1 MNKTIIVSNRLP
13 VDLKFDD
20 EKLVV
25 KSSTGGLAT
34 GMKSV
39 HSEGNGIWIGWSGL
53 AQEEVSDELQVEVD
67 EALAKEKCVQ
77 VPLTNADIDNYY
89 HGFSNSALWPL
100 FHYFQAYTEFEL
112 NHWES
117 YVEVNEK
124 FAKVI
129 LEHVND
135 GDTVWVHDYQL
146 LLVPELLR
154 KSNPNITIGF
164 FLHIPYPSYELFRTC
179 PWRNELLQGMLG
191 ADLIGFHTYDYVR
204 HFVSS
209 VGRIKDVEISFNEIS
224 YGNRIIKVDSFPM
237 GIDYNRYHNA
247 ALDHDKYPE
256 ESKSDFMKSLDFHN
270 KSNEESQLIL
280 SIDRMDYTKGIPN
293 RIKSFEYFLNKYP
306 EYKGKVRLVMLA
318 VPSRENVPQYQKLK
332 KETDELVGRIN
343 GQLSTISWTPVWYFY
358 RSLPFHDLIDLYVSS
373 DVAMVTPVRDG
384 MNLVAKEY
392 IATRTKEN
400 GVLILS
406 EMAGA
411 AKEMHE
417 ALIVNPNNFE
427 QTADAIKNALEM
439 PQEEQKERLAA
450 LQKRISRYDVER
462 WAGEFLKALEVAKNT
477 EPIQIAKKL
486 TEDKINNISQS
497 YKKAYKKL
505 FLLDYDGT
513 LVGFKN
519 IPSEA
524 SPNQEIF
531 DVLDKIQSQEN
542 TEVAIISGR
551 DRKTLEGWFGH
562 KNYTLITDHGASMR
576 KRGEDWEILDHL
588 KSNWKENIRPVM
600 ETFVDN
606 TPGALIEEKEYSLA
620 WHYRKADAEMAT
632 VRTMELKHV
641 LKSLLFNNALSVLD
655 GNKVLEVKNSSIN
668 KGIAASRLI
677 ANDEYDFIFAI
688 GDDWTDEF
696 MFEELPEDA
705 YTVKVGNVKT
715 AAHYYINDNSEVL
728 QLLERI
734 TSVE

>member
-13 VDLKFDD
+13 VDLKFEKD
-20 EKLVV
+20 ELIV

-53 AQEEVSDELQVEVD
+53 AEDEITEAQMLEVD
-67 EALAKEKCVQ
+67 QALAKEKCIQ
-77 VPLTNADIDNYY
+77 VSLNNYDLDNYY
-89 HGFSNSALWPL
+89 HGFSNTALWPL
-100 FHYFQAYTEFEL
+100 FHYFQAYTAFEL
-112 NHWES
+112 EHWKS
-117 YVEVNEK
+117 YVAVNQK
-124 FAKVI
+124 FAEVI
-129 LEHVND
+129 LQQVND

-204 HFVSS
+204 HFISS
-209 VGRIKDVEISFNEIS
+209 VGRIKDVEINFNEIF
-224 YGNRIIKVDSFPM
+224 YGNRVIKADSFPM

-247 ALDHDKYPE
+247 ALEHDKYPE
-256 ESKSDFMKSLDFHN
+256 DSKSAFLKSLDVHN
-270 KSNEESQLIL
+270 KSNEESKLIL

-332 KETDELVGRIN
+332 RETDELVGRIN
-343 GQLSTISWTPVWYFY
+343 GQESTVNWTPVWYFY
-358 RSLPFHDLIDLYVSS
+358 RALPFDDLIDLYVSS
-373 DVAMVTPVRDG
+373 DVAMVTPIRDG

-392 IATRTKEN
+392 VATRTREN

-417 ALIVNPNNFE
+417 ALLVNPNNFE
-427 QTADAIKNALEM
+427 QIADTIKYALEM
-439 PQEEQKERLAA
+439 SDEEQKSRLSA

-462 WAGEFLKALEVAKNT
+462 WAGEFLKALEVAKKT
-477 EPIQIAKKL
+477 EPHQVAIKLDNKKVEAIAAHFKTASKKVL
-486 TEDKINNISQS
+486 
-497 YKKAYKKL
+497 
-505 FLLDYDGT
+505 LLDYDGT

-524 SPNQEIF
+524 IPSQEIY
-531 DVLDKIQSQEN
+531 DLLDQIAALEN
-542 TEVAIISGR
+542 TEVVIISGR
-551 DRKTLEGWFGH
+551 DRKTLESWFAH
-562 KNYTLITDHGASMR
+562 KNYTLVTDHGATMR
-576 KRGEDWEILDHL
+576 KRGEEWVILDHL

-600 ETFVDN
+600 ETFMDN

-620 WHYRKADAEMAT
+620 WHYRKADPEMAT

-655 GNKVLEVKNSSIN
+655 GNKVLEVKNSAIN
-668 KGIAASRLI
+668 KGLAASKI
-677 ANDEYDFIFAI
+677 ISDKNYDFIFAI

-696 MFEELPEDA
+696 MFEEMPYDA
-705 YTVKVGNVKT
+705 YTIKVGNVKT
-715 AAHYYINDNSEVL
+715 VANYYINNNTEVL
-728 QLLERI
+728 NLLKRI
-734 TSVE
+734 ASV

>member
-1 MNKTIIVSNRLP
+1 MNKTVIVSNRLP
-13 VDLKFDD
+13 VDLKYVDD
-20 EKLVV
+20 NLVA
-25 KSSTGGLAT
+25 KSSSGGLAT

-53 AQEEVSDELQVEVD
+53 ANEDMSDIQKLEVD
-67 EALAKEKCVQ
+67 AALANEKCVA
-77 VPLTNADIDNYY
+77 VPLSHIDIDNYY
-89 HGFSNSALWPL
+89 YGFSNTALWPL

-112 NHWES
+112 SHWES
-117 YVEVNEK
+117 YVEVNQK
-124 FAKVI
+124 FADVV
-129 LEHVND
+129 LENVND

-146 LLVPELLR
+146 LLLPELLR
-154 KSNPNITIGF
+154 KKNPTLTIGF

-191 ADLIGFHTYDYVR
+191 ADLIGFHTYDYAR
-204 HFVSS
+204 HFISS
-209 VGRIKDVEISFNEIS
+209 VGRIKDVEINFNEIS

-247 ALDHDKYPE
+247 ALEHDKYPE
-256 ESKSDFMKSLDFHN
+256 DSKSELMKSIDFHN
-270 KSNEESQLIL
+270 RSNDESKLIL

-318 VPSRENVPQYQKLK
+318 VPSRENVAQYQLLK
-332 KETDELVGRIN
+332 RETDELVGRIN
-343 GQLSTISWTPVWYFY
+343 GDLSTISWTPIWYFY
-358 RSLPFHDLIDLYVSS
+358 RSLPFDELIDLYVSS

-392 IATRTKEN
+392 VATRTKEN

-417 ALIVNPNNFE
+417 AIIVNPNNFD
-427 QTADAIKNALEM
+427 QIADSIKMALEM
-439 PQEEQKERLAA
+439 PAEEQKTRLEA

-462 WAGEFLKALEVAKNT
+462 WAGEFLKALKVAK
-477 EPIQIAKKL
+477 EAVPVQVAKKL
-486 TEDKINNISQS
+486 TTNKIEEIAQH
-497 YKKAYKKL
+497 YKTATKKL
-505 FLLDYDGT
+505 LLLDYDGT

-519 IPSEA
+519 NPSEA
-524 SPNQEIF
+524 RPTQELY
-531 DVLDKIQSQEN
+531 DLLDKINSDEN

-562 KNYTLITDHGASMR
+562 KNYTLVTDHGAWLR
-576 KRGEDWEILDHL
+576 KIGEDWAALDHL
-588 KSNWKENIRPVM
+588 KSSWKENIRPVL
-600 ETFVDN
+600 EAFTDS

-620 WHYRKADAEMAT
+620 WHYRKADAEMAAL
-632 VRTMELKHV
+632 RTMELKHV
-641 LKSLLFNNALSVLD
+641 LKSLLFNNSLSVLD
-655 GNKVLEVKNSSIN
+655 GNKVLEVKNSNIN
-668 KGIAASRLI
+668 KGRAATGIIS
-677 ANDEYDFIFAI
+677 NTKYDFIFAI

-696 MFEELPEDA
+696 MFEELPETA
-705 YTVKVGNVKT
+705 YTIKVGNVKT
-715 AAHYYINDNSEVL
+715 VANYFIKDNTEVL
-728 QLLERI
+728 GLLQRI
-734 TSVE
+734 TT

>member
-13 VDLKFDD
+13 VDLKYD
-20 EKLVV
+20 EDKLVV
-25 KSSTGGLAT
+25 KSSSGGLAT

-39 HSEGNGIWIGWSGL
+39 HREGNGIWIGWSGL
-53 AQEEVSDELQVEVD
+53 ANEDMSDLQKAEVD
-67 EALAKEKCVQ
+67 AALAKEKCVQ
-77 VPLTNADIDNYY
+77 VPLTNSDIDNYY
-89 HGFSNSALWPL
+89 YGFSNTALWPL

-117 YVEVNEK
+117 YVEVNQK
-124 FAKVI
+124 FADVV
-129 LEHVND
+129 LESVND

-146 LLVPELLR
+146 LLLPEMLR
-154 KSNPNITIGF
+154 EKNPTLTIGF

-191 ADLIGFHTYDYVR
+191 ADLIGFHTYDYAR
-204 HFVSS
+204 HFLSS
-209 VGRIKDVEISFNEIS
+209 VGRIKDVEINFNEIS

-247 ALDHDKYPE
+247 ALEHDKYPE
-256 ESKSDFMKSLDFHN
+256 DSKSELMKSIDFHN
-270 KSNEESQLIL
+270 RSNDESKLIL

-318 VPSRENVPQYQKLK
+318 VPSRENVAQYQLLK
-332 KETDELVGRIN
+332 RETDELVGRIN
-343 GQLSTISWTPVWYFY
+343 GDLSTISWTPIWYFY
-358 RSLPFHDLIDLYVSS
+358 RSLPFDELIDLYVSS

-392 IATRTKEN
+392 VASRTKEN

-417 ALIVNPNNFE
+417 ALIVNPNNFD
-427 QTADAIKNALEM
+427 QIADCLKEALEM
-439 PQEEQKERLAA
+439 PAEEQKTRLEA

-462 WAGEFLKALEVAKNT
+462 WAGEFLKALKVAK
-477 EPIQIAKKL
+477 EAVPIQVAKKL
-486 TEDKINNISQS
+486 TPNKIEEIGLH
-497 YKKAYKKL
+497 YKTATKKL
-505 FLLDYDGT
+505 LLLDYDGT

-519 IPSEA
+519 NPIDA
-524 SPNQEIF
+524 SPSQELY
-531 DVLDKIQSQEN
+531 DLLDKINRDEN

-551 DRKTLEGWFGH
+551 DRKTLEGWFGS
-562 KNYTLITDHGASMR
+562 KSYTLVTDHGAWLR
-576 KRGEDWEILDHL
+576 KIGEDWVALDHL
-588 KSNWKENIRPVM
+588 KSQWKENIRPVL
-600 ETFVDN
+600 EAFTDS

-620 WHYRKADAEMAT
+620 WHYRKADAEMAAL
-632 VRTMELKHV
+632 RTMELKHV
-641 LKSLLFNNALSVLD
+641 LKSLLFNNSLSVLD
-655 GNKVLEVKNSSIN
+655 GNKVLEVKNSNIN
-668 KGIAASRLI
+668 KGRAATSLI
-677 ANDEYDFIFAI
+677 SNTKYDFIFAI

-696 MFEELPEDA
+696 MFEELPESA

-715 AAHYYINDNSEVL
+715 VANYFIKDNTEVL
-728 QLLERI
+728 GLLDNI
-734 TSVE
+734 TSL

>member
-13 VDLKFDD
+13 VDLKYD
-20 EKLVV
+20 EDKLVV
-25 KSSTGGLAT
+25 KSSSGGLAT

-39 HSEGNGIWIGWSGL
+39 HREGNGIWIGWSGL
-53 AQEEVSDELQVEVD
+53 ANEDMSDLQKAEVD
-67 EALAKEKCVQ
+67 AALAKEKCVQ
-77 VPLTNADIDNYY
+77 VPLTNSDIDNYY
-89 HGFSNSALWPL
+89 YGFSNTALWPL

-117 YVEVNEK
+117 YVEVNQK
-124 FAKVI
+124 FADVV
-129 LEHVND
+129 LESVND

-146 LLVPELLR
+146 LLLPEMLR
-154 KSNPNITIGF
+154 EKNPTLTIGF

-191 ADLIGFHTYDYVR
+191 ADLIGFHTYDYAR
-204 HFVSS
+204 HFLSS
-209 VGRIKDVEISFNEIS
+209 VGRIKDVEINFNEIS

-247 ALDHDKYPE
+247 ALEHDKYPE
-256 ESKSDFMKSLDFHN
+256 DSKSELMKSIDFHN
-270 KSNEESQLIL
+270 RSNDESKLIL

-318 VPSRENVPQYQKLK
+318 VPSRENVAQYQLLK
-332 KETDELVGRIN
+332 RETDELVGRIN
-343 GQLSTISWTPVWYFY
+343 GDLSTISWTPIWYFY
-358 RSLPFHDLIDLYVSS
+358 RSLPFDELIDLYVSS

-392 IATRTKEN
+392 VASRTKEN

-417 ALIVNPNNFE
+417 ALIVNPNNFD
-427 QTADAIKNALEM
+427 QIADCLKEALEM
-439 PQEEQKERLAA
+439 PAEEQKTRLEA

-462 WAGEFLKALEVAKNT
+462 WAGEFLKALKVAK
-477 EPIQIAKKL
+477 EAVPIQVAKKL
-486 TEDKINNISQS
+486 TPNKIEEIGLH
-497 YKKAYKKL
+497 YKTATKKL
-505 FLLDYDGT
+505 LLLDYDGT

-519 IPSEA
+519 NPIDA
-524 SPNQEIF
+524 SPSQELY
-531 DVLDKIQSQEN
+531 DLLDKINRDEN

-551 DRKTLEGWFGH
+551 DRKTLEGWFGS
-562 KNYTLITDHGASMR
+562 KSYTLVTDHGAWLR
-576 KRGEDWEILDHL
+576 KIGEDWVALDHL
-588 KSNWKENIRPVM
+588 KSQWKENIRPVL
-600 ETFVDN
+600 EAFTDS

-620 WHYRKADAEMAT
+620 WHYRKADAEMAAL
-632 VRTMELKHV
+632 RTMELKHV
-641 LKSLLFNNALSVLD
+641 LKSLLFNNSLSVLD
-655 GNKVLEVKNSSIN
+655 GNKVLEVKNSNIN
-668 KGIAASRLI
+668 KGRAATSLI
-677 ANDEYDFIFAI
+677 SNTKYDFIFAM

-696 MFEELPEDA
+696 MFEELPESA

-715 AAHYYINDNSEVL
+715 VANYFIKDNTEVL
-728 QLLERI
+728 GLLDNI
-734 TSVE
+734 TSL

>member
-53 AQEEVSDELQVEVD
+53 AEEEVSDELQVEVD

-486 TEDKINNISQS
+486 TEEKINNISQN

-531 DVLDKIQSQEN
+531 DVLDAIQSQEN

-734 TSVE
+734 TSEE

>member
-13 VDLKFDD
+13 VDLKYD
-20 EKLVV
+20 EDKLVV
-25 KSSTGGLAT
+25 KSSSGGLAT

-39 HSEGNGIWIGWSGL
+39 HREGNGIWIGWSGL
-53 AQEEVSDELQVEVD
+53 ANEDMSDLQKAEVD
-67 EALAKEKCVQ
+67 AALAKEKCVQ
-77 VPLTNADIDNYY
+77 VPLTNSDIDNYY
-89 HGFSNSALWPL
+89 YGFSNTALWPL

-117 YVEVNEK
+117 YVEVNQK
-124 FAKVI
+124 FADVV
-129 LEHVND
+129 LESVND

-146 LLVPELLR
+146 LLLPEMLR
-154 KSNPNITIGF
+154 EKNPTLTIGF

-191 ADLIGFHTYDYVR
+191 ADLIGFHTYDYAR
-204 HFVSS
+204 HFLSS
-209 VGRIKDVEISFNEIS
+209 VGRIKDVEINFNEIS

-247 ALDHDKYPE
+247 ALEHDKYPE
-256 ESKSDFMKSLDFHN
+256 DSKSKLMKSIDFHN
-270 KSNEESQLIL
+270 RSNDESKLIL

-318 VPSRENVPQYQKLK
+318 VPSRENVAQYQLLK
-332 KETDELVGRIN
+332 RETDELVGRIN
-343 GQLSTISWTPVWYFY
+343 GDLSTISWTPIWYFY
-358 RSLPFHDLIDLYVSS
+358 RSLPFDELIDLYVSS

-392 IATRTKEN
+392 VASRTKEN

-417 ALIVNPNNFE
+417 ALIVNPNNFD
-427 QTADAIKNALEM
+427 QIADCLKEALEM
-439 PQEEQKERLAA
+439 PAEEQKTRLEA

-462 WAGEFLKALEVAKNT
+462 WAGEFLKALKVAK
-477 EPIQIAKKL
+477 EAVPIQVAKKL
-486 TEDKINNISQS
+486 TPNKIEEIGLH
-497 YKKAYKKL
+497 YKTATKKL
-505 FLLDYDGT
+505 LLLDYDGT

-519 IPSEA
+519 NPIDA
-524 SPNQEIF
+524 SPSQELY
-531 DVLDKIQSQEN
+531 DLLDKINRDEN

-551 DRKTLEGWFGH
+551 DRKTLEGWFGN
-562 KNYTLITDHGASMR
+562 KSYTLVTDHGAWLR
-576 KRGEDWEILDHL
+576 KIGEDWVALDHL
-588 KSNWKENIRPVM
+588 KSQWKENIRPVL
-600 ETFVDN
+600 EAFTDS

-620 WHYRKADAEMAT
+620 WHYRKADAEMAAL
-632 VRTMELKHV
+632 RTMELKHV
-641 LKSLLFNNALSVLD
+641 LKSLLFNNSLSVLD
-655 GNKVLEVKNSSIN
+655 GNKVLEVKNSNIN
-668 KGIAASRLI
+668 KGRAATSLI
-677 ANDEYDFIFAI
+677 SNTKYDFIFAI

-696 MFEELPEDA
+696 MFEELPESA

-715 AAHYYINDNSEVL
+715 VANYFIKDNTEVL
-728 QLLERI
+728 GLLDNI
-734 TSVE
+734 TSL